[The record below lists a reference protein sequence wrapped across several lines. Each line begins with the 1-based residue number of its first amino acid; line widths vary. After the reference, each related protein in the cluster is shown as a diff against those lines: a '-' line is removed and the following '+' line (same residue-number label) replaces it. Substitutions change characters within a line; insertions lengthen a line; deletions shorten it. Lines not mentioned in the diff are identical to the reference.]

1 MNTPLVCIALL
12 VLLGFALGFY
22 VSIARTRA
30 QVMCGYPD
38 DPEAALYK
46 VTGPMAT
53 LNPMRF
59 LGALS
64 TYFGRMALVVAL
76 LLQANGGSTQA
87 AYEQVSDE
95 DIG

>member
-46 VTGPMAT
+46 VNRAHGNT
-53 LNPMRF
+53 
-59 LGALS
+59 
-64 TYFGRMALVVAL
+64 
-76 LLQANGGSTQA
+76 
-87 AYEQVSDE
+87 
-95 DIG
+95 

>member
-1 MNTPLVCIALL
+1 
-12 VLLGFALGFY
+12 
-22 VSIARTRA
+22 
-30 QVMCGYPD
+30 
-38 DPEAALYK
+38 
-46 VTGPMAT
+46 MAT

-59 LGALS
+59 LGALG